1 MQKAFVET
9 LVKWPKCFLTGTDLA
24 ILVDK
29 TYDSRH
35 AIIKRAVKDELLV
48 KLQNDLYLIT
58 PSLRHD
64 LPNSFELAQFIW
76 GPSYISFESALSYH
90 GWIPEAVH
98 VTSSACSKRGKTV
111 KTAIGVFSF
120 EHIPID
126 AFSIGIHHQGNDSSF
141 LIAHPWKA
149 LSDMIY
155 TRRKTWQ
162 NLAALQEDL
171 RLDEEKLEQSD
182 RVLLQYLQSYY
193 PSPRTRKILQ
203 NFSL

>member
-9 LVKWPKCFLTGTDLA
+9 LVKWPKCFLTGTDLT
-24 ILVDK
+24 ILLDK
-29 TYDSRH
+29 TYNSRH
-35 AIIKRAVKDELLV
+35 AVLKRFAKEGLLT

-64 LPNSFELAQFIW
+64 LPNAFELAQFLW
-76 GPSYISFESALSYH
+76 GPSYISFESALSYW
-90 GWIPEAVH
+90 GWIPEAVL
-98 VTSSACSKRGKTV
+98 VTSSACAKRGKTV
-111 KTAIGVFSF
+111 TTAIGMFSF

-126 AFSIGIHHQGNDSSF
+126 AFSIGIHHQNNEASF

-149 LSDMIY
+149 ISDMIY

-162 NLAALQEDL
+162 SLDALQADL

-182 RVLLQYLQSYY
+182 TILLQHLQSHY
-193 PSPRTRKILQ
+193 PSPRTRKILR